1 MNDTCVSCGAEIP
14 EGRQVCPACESGIRK
29 PAPVRLTE
37 HDFGFE
43 YCCGGCGT
51 LIAFTRHPIDDGLKS
66 VKRYC
71 TYCGRRINWNEIQR
85 HSSTT

>member
-14 EGRQVCPACESGIRK
+14 EGRQVCPACE
-29 PAPVRLTE
+29 E
-37 HDFGFE
+37 HE
-43 YCCGGCGT
+43 YGYEYVCECNT

-85 HSSTT
+85 HSAST